1 MVNGVPQ
8 VREELIRR
16 LYNVRLAAKKEA
28 EAQAQGVA
36 NAMKVLAPKDQGELI
51 RSIRVEAKET
61 IVRPKG
67 GEADYTGVAIKA
79 GDETT
84 IVTNSS
90 GARFQNARIQEF
102 GTKTRPASPFF
113 FIAWRANR
121 RRVRAALTRA
131 IRQAWTS

>member
-1 MVNGVPQ
+1 MVNGIPE

-28 EAQAQGVA
+28 ETQAQGVA

-51 RSIRVEAKET
+51 RSIRVEAKDT
-61 IVRPKG
+61 VANPRG
-67 GEADYTGVAIKA
+67 GEVSYTGVALKA

-90 GARFQNARIQEF
+90 GARFQNARLQEF
-102 GTKTRPASPFF
+102 GTKARPASPFF

-131 IRQAWTS
+131 IRRAWTS